1 MTEPESVER
10 SEPLLLGPT
19 EAMAALFD
27 LPRPAADA
35 PLGFGWQW
43 AYLLDRPATA
53 DLGRDG
59 HPARN
64 VVPAPPGP
72 GRRRMW
78 AGGRMRFGIGLRVGD
93 AATRRTRIESSVDKT
108 GRTGR
113 LTIVTVKHDYLAG
126 GEVALE
132 EWQDLVYRDESKTA
146 LPPAPADPLER
157 FDDDWEMPTSSTLLF
172 RFSALTYN
180 GHRIHYD
187 RDYAQTVEGYPGL
200 VVHGPIQA
208 LLMAQHARHRLG
220 DPRPGDEFAYRL
232 VSPVFDDEGLVIQA
246 LPSSDTEGLE
256 LRVCTPGG
264 RVTARGHFRR
274 SGDAG

>member
-1 MTEPESVER
+1 MTEPDSVER
-10 SEPLLLGPT
+10 SEPILPGPT
-19 EAMAALFD
+19 EAMAALFN
-27 LPRPAADA
+27 LPRPTDEV
-35 PLGFGWQW
+35 LGFGWQW

-78 AGGRMRFGIGLRVGD
+78 AGGRMRMVTGLRVGD
-93 AATRRTRIESSVDKT
+93 AAIRRTRIESSIDKT

-113 LTIVTVKHDYLAG
+113 LTIVTVKHDYLAN

-132 EWQDLVYRDESKTA
+132 EWQDLVYRDESRTA
-146 LPPAPADPLER
+146 LPPAAADPLER
-157 FDDDWEMPTSSTLLF
+157 FDDDWEVATSSTLLF

-187 RDYAQTVEGYPGL
+187 RDYAKTVEGYPGL

-208 LLMAQHARHRLG
+208 LLMAQHARHRIG
-220 DPRPGDEFAYRL
+220 VPRPGDEFEYRL

-246 LPSSDTEGLE
+246 LPDDVVGDGELP
-256 LRVCTPGG
+256 LRVCTPTG
-264 RVTARGHFRR
+264 RVTARGCYSR
-274 SGDAG
+274 AV